1 MKTILVVDDEDS
13 LRTLIGRMLERE
25 GYSIVAAANAAEG
38 IRLAAS
44 HNGAIDLIV
53 ADLMMPGMN
62 GPEMVKELLARRPN
76 ARVLYLS
83 GYPDDAVSREGLEQ
97 GANFLQKPFG
107 AGAFIQSVRDALGG
121 PEPDSA

>member
-13 LRTLIGRMLERE
+13 LRILIARMLEKE
-25 GYSIVAAANAAEG
+25 GYAIIVAPDAAEA

-44 HNGAIDLIV
+44 HDGAIDLIV

-62 GPEMVKELLARRPN
+62 GPDMVKELRALRPN
-76 ARVLYLS
+76 AGVLYLS
-83 GYPDDAVSREGLEQ
+83 GYPDDTVSREGLET

-107 AGAFIQSVRDALGG
+107 AAAFIQSVREALGG
-121 PEPDSA
+121 PNV